1 MKIPE
6 IIIIESEH
14 RAGSLAKILTVIGE
28 AGIVIDDLRAIERTP
43 KKTKWEL
50 TLQLEK
56 DELEPLT
63 AKVEALPNARIL
75 GTSDRVFERHRGGKI
90 RVVSS
95 QRINTLELLRDLY
108 TPGVARVC
116 MAIEEDPD
124 KAWTYTNLR
133 NTVAI
138 VTNGTAILGLG
149 NIGPVAGLPV
159 MEGKAALLEQLVGLS
174 GVPILIDSSDVATI
188 VETVSRIAPSFGA
201 IKLEDIR
208 APECFEIERQLIDRL
223 PVPVMHDDQHGTAA
237 VTLAALLTATRR
249 LGIELR
255 QCVVGQIGLGAAGM
269 GIASTRRRK
278 FVTIF

>member
-14 RAGSLAKILTVIGE
+14 RPGSLAKILTVIGE

-95 QRINTLELLRDLY
+95 QRINTLELQTRPLHAGR
-108 TPGVARVC
+108 
-116 MAIEEDPD
+116 
-124 KAWTYTNLR
+124 
-133 NTVAI
+133 
-138 VTNGTAILGLG
+138 
-149 NIGPVAGLPV
+149 GP
-159 MEGKAALLEQLVGLS
+159 
-174 GVPILIDSSDVATI
+174 
-188 VETVSRIAPSFGA
+188 
-201 IKLEDIR
+201 
-208 APECFEIERQLIDRL
+208 RL
-223 PVPVMHDDQHGTAA
+223 HGY
-237 VTLAALLTATRR
+237 
-249 LGIELR
+249 
-255 QCVVGQIGLGAAGM
+255 
-269 GIASTRRRK
+269 
-278 FVTIF
+278 